1 MNCSIASSLTI
12 LKPQHTLMPA
22 PSTAS
27 TAMRAGNAIWPPF
40 LSGPSTDASRD
51 VVASPK
57 RPAAKENA
65 QPTRSNPGTGNS
77 RTQLRGTGTA
87 PGKYVHLDHTQLDI
101 ELVSS
106 LGTPLGRPYATFATD
121 AYSRRL
127 LACYLSFDP
136 PSYRSCMMVLRAC
149 VRRHARFPQMVVVD
163 GGPEFKSTYF
173 ESLLSRYSC
182 TRKTQNRVPS
192 RAQEVSSSG
201 CSGPPTPNLSTICL
215 AIPRRQSSRAC

>member
-1 MNCSIASSLTI
+1 
-12 LKPQHTLMPA
+12 MPA

-40 LSGPSTDASRD
+40 LSGPSDRRLQGRRGLTQTTRRKG
-51 VVASPK
+51 K
-57 RPAAKENA
+57 RAAYQE
-65 QPTRSNPGTGNS
+65 QPWYWELSYTTPRHGDRPWEI
-77 RTQLRGTGTA
+77 
-87 PGKYVHLDHTQLDI
+87 VHLDHTQLDI

-149 VRRHARFPQMVVVD
+149 VRRHARFPAN
-163 GGPEFKSTYF
+163 GGSRWRPGIQEHVFR
-173 ESLLSRYSC
+173 EPAVPLLLYQEDPTECRAAR
-182 TRKTQNRVPS
+182 RKCH
-192 RAQEVSSSG
+192 RAAVRDHQHRICPQSAWQYPGVKAAAPADQSGRSQTSS
-201 CSGPPTPNLSTICL
+201 CL
-215 AIPRRQSSRAC
+215 AAPGAL